1 MECCLKKLYILPR
14 VYTETLWNNIVST
27 WERLSWTVS
36 TVRNILY
43 LASENVSWPT
53 QKVPVNLIELYF
65 DNLWQIS
72 FLSYIGNE
80 TCHFLFYGVNV
91 HISLVLATISQEKLD
106 VPMLF
111 RLPHI
116 FQLFPNRNHFPPLFS
131 REPPRMNGKGKK
143 QPNGYE
149 WRATRDEDD
158 ETKGWEGGGGERK
171 KRESNRKTGKRVSR
185 DNTFLSFVDN
195 YTQNTNQGSGGERE
209 RERKLVAQQTTPP
222 RTMSFPP
229 SVQINLQLFRGVV
242 FHRKSPDTRFQIEE
256 QSSGIYLSTDRTP
269 PFALKGD
276 ETCPL
281 CHMGNLVNTFPG
293 GMFEMTVARAR
304 YYFRVNII
312 LHFVNNC

>member
-1 MECCLKKLYILPR
+1 MAREKSSRTGTNDEPR
-14 VYTETLWNNIVST
+14 ETKT
-27 WERLSWTVS
+27 TKQR
-36 TVRNILY
+36 
-43 LASENVSWPT
+43 
-53 QKVPVNLIELYF
+53 
-65 DNLWQIS
+65 
-72 FLSYIGNE
+72 G
-80 TCHFLFYGVNV
+80 
-91 HISLVLATISQEKLD
+91 
-106 VPMLF
+106 
-111 RLPHI
+111 
-116 FQLFPNRNHFPPLFS
+116 
-131 REPPRMNGKGKK
+131 GKGVV
-143 QPNGYE
+143 
-149 WRATRDEDD
+149 A
-158 ETKGWEGGGGERK
+158 KGRK
-171 KRESNRKTGKRVSR
+171 GKVIGKRVNVCLVIIRFSR
-185 DNTFLSFVDN
+185 SSIITPRIPTKDL
-195 YTQNTNQGSGGERE
+195 GERERE